1 MHRNTAFMLLAA
13 SMTVAMTS
21 IASARPDTRSMTCQ
35 QARAVVQ
42 QYKAIVMSTGQY
54 TYERIV
60 IGQGYCSSTQISKPL
75 YAPTVDVER
84 CKVGNICEEN
94 PFD

>member
-1 MHRNTAFMLLAA
+1 MTRLTASALLSISLILA
-13 SMTVAMTS
+13 STLPGA
-21 IASARPDTRSMTCQ
+21 ARPDTRTMTCQ

-75 YAPTVDVER
+75 YAPTVDVPS
-84 CKVGNICEEN
+84 CKVGNICQEN